1 MTNVSQIF
9 IMPKQTFYNLPE
21 KKREKILSASME
33 EFASAGYDL
42 SSIQKIIKASGI
54 PRGSFY
60 QYFEDKADLFEEVMV
75 VIAKR
80 KMVYMQPVLDR
91 NDEFGLFGILKELA
105 KAGVE
110 FGMNNPE
117 AFQIAK
123 GLSSSKTLDLKS
135 FVIKFRERILERLDI
150 TEESLYYTAIQN
162 SMKWGEIDS
171 RYSFETILR
180 YSNMVLESMSEQY
193 WSHMASH
200 NDVHAGDEILDEM
213 VHFLKYGLSSNNQPG
228 KEAGKDD

>member
-1 MTNVSQIF
+1 VEIIPKSTFNNLNESKKAKIFEAALNEFSEKPFGESTLSNV
-9 IMPKQTFYNLPE
+9 
-21 KKREKILSASME
+21 
-33 EFASAGYDL
+33 
-42 SSIQKIIKASGI
+42 IKEAGI

-80 KMVYMQPVLDR
+80 KMVYMQPVLDS

-123 GLSSSKTLDLKS
+123 GLSTSKTLDLKS
-135 FVIKFRERILERLDI
+135 FVIKFRERIFERIPI

-213 VHFLKYGLSSNNQPG
+213 IHFLKYGLSSHNQPG